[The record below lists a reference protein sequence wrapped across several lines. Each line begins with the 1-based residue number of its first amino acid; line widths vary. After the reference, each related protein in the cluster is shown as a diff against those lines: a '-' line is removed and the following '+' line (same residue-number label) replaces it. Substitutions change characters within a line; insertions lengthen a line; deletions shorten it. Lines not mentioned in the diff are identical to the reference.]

1 MVGVDH
7 PSPEDAQQDDEDG
20 ELVAN
25 VSKLF
30 SSVTDNVAKEAGW
43 LVLG

>member
-1 MVGVDH
+1 VVGVDH

-30 SSVTDNVAKEAGW
+30 SLSLIMWVALAI
-43 LVLG
+43 V